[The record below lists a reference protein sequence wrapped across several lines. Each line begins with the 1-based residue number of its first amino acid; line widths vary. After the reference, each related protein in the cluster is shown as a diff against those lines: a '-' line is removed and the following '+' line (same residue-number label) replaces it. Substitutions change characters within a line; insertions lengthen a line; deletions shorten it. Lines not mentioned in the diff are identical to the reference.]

1 MDNFEAHRVQEFNR
15 IAIELGMEGHPVLH
29 LVEYMAA
36 DCFLATD
43 SGGKKRYVV
52 GRLDNGN
59 PFCQTPSFLQGLS
72 K

>member
-15 IAIELGMEGHPVLH
+15 IAIELGMEGYPVLH
-29 LVEYMAA
+29 LVDYMAA

-43 SGGKKRYVV
+43 SAGKKRYVV

-59 PFCQTPSFLQGLS
+59 PFCRTPSFL
-72 K
+72 